1 MCLKYISL
9 EKTIWNYENLWFSW
23 FSCSRVFVCRIG
35 RNLVCTLSWR
45 HWLCLQEQ
53 NQDLMYRFKDLKK
66 WIRGRAPPLPGGGG
80 WWPPAGTRKLRKSVF
95 LLIFIFEKQCEW
107 RSHRKMLELSSW
119 RNMQFLNWKSI
130 FSKYTIKYI
139 KKSKNSAEYLKYAK
153 YQLKKWL
160 KSQNQWV
167 FSQDL

>member
-1 MCLKYISL
+1 M
-9 EKTIWNYENLWFSW
+9 
-23 FSCSRVFVCRIG
+23 
-35 RNLVCTLSWR
+35 
-45 HWLCLQEQ
+45 
-53 NQDLMYRFKDLKK
+53 DP
-66 WIRGRAPPLPGGGG
+66 GRAPPLPGGGG
-80 WWPPAGTRKLRKSVF
+80 RWPPAGTRKLRKSVF

-167 FSQDL
+167 FFSRSISFSLILCLKVSLPIWLLFKLMWFI